1 MGYQLHK
8 ALSQN
13 NVNGIAKN
21 AILEYQLGQMGW
33 DGMGWDGI
41 GFIGHVSH
49 IVQHEI
55 CVEKC
60 YILQPLL
67 LSILSTVESD
77 C

>member
-1 MGYQLHK
+1 MPFWNTSWGK
-8 ALSQN
+8 
-13 NVNGIAKN
+13 
-21 AILEYQLGQMGW
+21 W